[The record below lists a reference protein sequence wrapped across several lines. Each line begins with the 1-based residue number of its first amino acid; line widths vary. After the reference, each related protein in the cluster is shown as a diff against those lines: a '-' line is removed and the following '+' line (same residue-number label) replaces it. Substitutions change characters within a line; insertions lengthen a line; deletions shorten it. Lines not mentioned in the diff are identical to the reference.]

1 MLIDLINGVNQNG
14 DFDVANSKLIFKSR
28 KQSDLLSFGPFI
40 SHFLE
45 VLGRNGNIPSKC
57 LF

>member
-14 DFDVANSKLIFKSR
+14 DFDVVNSKLIFKSR

-45 VLGRNGNIPSKC
+45 VLGNIPSKC

>member
-1 MLIDLINGVNQNG
+1 MLIDLINGINQNG
-14 DFDVANSKLIFKSR
+14 DFDVVNSKLIFKSR
-28 KQSDLLSFGPFI
+28 KQSDLLSFRPFI

-45 VLGRNGNIPSKC
+45 VLGNIPSKC